1 MADRDGNSS
10 SPWIAFLAGIILV
23 AVVALGIA
31 AYTGNLSPRQET
43 AQLELET
50 PDINVNPPDV
60 NLPPPPDINLPA
72 PQPAP
77 AAPPSA
83 NSTDS
88 GAVTPPQ

>member
-60 NLPPPPDINLPA
+60 NLPPPPDVNLPA

-77 AAPPSA
+77 TTPPSA
-83 NSTDS
+83 NSNDS